1 MRNTPSFMDTIW
13 AVAKGYMPKVL
24 QARGWVLAGLI
35 VLPCAILLLVQALE
49 GSYNPKNALEVYH
62 YAYGQIALP
71 ILALLT
77 APACISEDMEQR
89 TLPLMLVRPAP
100 AWALPLG
107 KGLLWFAWC
116 AVWLVVI
123 VALMPLT
130 GLSAVPQKMMALVLV
145 FWGQLALASVFL
157 LLFKRGTLWAA
168 LFFFVWDPMVTVLP
182 PALQRITFMHYLAS
196 LSASSYSKG
205 NTLHILSQTQITSPG
220 WLAVTV
226 LVAFGLVAWLVCG
239 LRLMRS
245 PIGLAGREAEG

>member
-1 MRNTPSFMDTIW
+1 MRSAPSFVDTIL
-13 AVAKGYMPKVL
+13 AVAKGYLPKAF

-35 VLPCAILLLVQALE
+35 ALPCAILLLVQALE
-49 GSYNPKNALEVYH
+49 GSYDPKNALEVYH
-62 YAYGQIALP
+62 YAYGQIVLP
-71 ILALLT
+71 ILALLA

-100 AWALPLG
+100 SWALPLG

-116 AVWLVVI
+116 AIWLVAI
-123 VALMPLT
+123 VALMSLA
-130 GLSAVPQKMMALVLV
+130 GLSAIPQKM
-145 FWGQLALASVFL
+145 LALALMFWAQLGLVSLML
-157 LLFKRGTLWAA
+157 LVFKRGTLWAA
-168 LFFFVWDPMVTVLP
+168 LVFFVWDPMVTVLP
-182 PALQRITFMHYLAS
+182 PALQRITFMHYLSS

-205 NTLHILSQTQITSPG
+205 NTLHILSQTQITSPV

-226 LVAFGLVAWLVCG
+226 LVAFGLAAWLVCG